1 MNTNILAMC
10 LKSPT
15 DAPNIVKSMKKEI
28 VRADFD
34 TLLSTATTHPSAKY
48 VATVAK
54 DTSWCQLWDLALN
67 HGVSGSPSLQSL
79 LKVLSQRIFKDS
91 ACSSCETSLHADSQ

>member
-1 MNTNILAMC
+1 MNTNVLAMC

-28 VRADFD
+28 MRAEFD

-48 VATVAK
+48 VATQGRV
-54 DTSWCQLWDLALN
+54 
-67 HGVSGSPSLQSL
+67 
-79 LKVLSQRIFKDS
+79 
-91 ACSSCETSLHADSQ
+91 